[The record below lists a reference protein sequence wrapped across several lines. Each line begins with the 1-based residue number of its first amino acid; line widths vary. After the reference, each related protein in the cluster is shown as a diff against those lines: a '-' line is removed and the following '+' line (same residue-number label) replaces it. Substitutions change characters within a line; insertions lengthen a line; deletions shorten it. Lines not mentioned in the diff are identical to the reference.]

1 MKVYHVIVEP
11 EDGWYVARA
20 LEDKGIFT
28 QGRTLDEV
36 TDNIREVAELLRGE
50 KNVQVELVIPPT
62 VKPAVRKNRRLQGS
76 KGK

>member
-1 MKVYHVIVEP
+1 
-11 EDGWYVARA
+11 
-20 LEDKGIFT
+20 
-28 QGRTLDEV
+28 V

-62 VKPAVRKNRRLQGS
+62 VKPAVRKDRRLQGS

>member
-20 LEDKGIFT
+20 LKDTGIFT

-62 VKPAVRKNRRLQGS
+62 VKPTVRKNRRLQGS